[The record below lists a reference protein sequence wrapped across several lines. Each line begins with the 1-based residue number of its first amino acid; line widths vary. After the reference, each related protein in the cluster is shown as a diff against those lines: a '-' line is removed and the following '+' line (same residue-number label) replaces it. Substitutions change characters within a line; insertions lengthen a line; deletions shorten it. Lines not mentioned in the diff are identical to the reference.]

1 MFGHATQLAGPDDR
15 FVSINN
21 DTVYSIANVDVSGG
35 PVSFRVPDCDGRYYV
50 MQFVDA
56 WTNNFAYVG
65 HRATGTAAGRFLL
78 VSPDWV
84 GETPEDATV
93 IRFPTS
99 VATILGRWAVAGE
112 ADLLTVRELQQQL
125 ELTQT
130 AAGNGLPELD
140 PGVSEDLRFFEQL
153 RVWMQAFPPAGRD
166 LAYQARFE
174 PLGLFATQSP
184 YVDPDADL
192 AAALKAGLAQGQ
204 EKMEQALTHSSSPE
218 QNGWQLTYHVFDYN
232 LDFFEVGAVDDQQWK
247 LPDGPRRYIER
258 ALAARAG
265 LWGNHG
271 YEAAY
276 AMVYNDGDGNPL
288 DGSHRYELRFSSP
301 PPCDAFWSVTMYE
314 PRGSSWS
321 RTRSTATRS
330 VIAPPNCTPPRTARS
345 RSSSSMTSRQSPS
358 APVTG
363 CQPPTAGSGRCC
375 ACTSRVLWCS
385 TAATSCHR
393 LPASTDAT
401 TDR

>member
-1 MFGHATQLAGPDDR
+1 
-15 FVSINN
+15 
-21 DTVYSIANVDVSGG
+21 
-35 PVSFRVPDCDGRYYV
+35 
-50 MQFVDA
+50 
-56 WTNNFAYVG
+56 
-65 HRATGTAAGRFLL
+65 
-78 VSPDWV
+78 
-84 GETPEDATV
+84 
-93 IRFPTS
+93 
-99 VATILGRWAVAGE
+99 
-112 ADLLTVRELQQQL
+112 
-125 ELTQT
+125 
-130 AAGNGLPELD
+130 
-140 PGVSEDLRFFEQL
+140 
-153 RVWMQAFPPAGRD
+153 MQAFPPAGRD

-192 AAALKAGLAQGQ
+192 AAAPKAGLAQGQ

-301 PPCDAFWSVTMYE
+301 PPCDAFWSVTMYDTPGFFLVKNPIDRYSIGDRTPELHTAEDSSLTIVIQHDQPSEPERARNWLPAPDGGFRPLLRMYE
-314 PRGSSWS
+314 PRSVVFDGSYELPPI
-321 RTRSTATRS
+321 TR
-330 VIAPPNCTPPRTARS
+330 V
-345 RSSSSMTSRQSPS
+345 
-358 APVTG
+358 
-363 CQPPTAGSGRCC
+363 
-375 ACTSRVLWCS
+375 
-385 TAATSCHR
+385 
-393 LPASTDAT
+393 D
-401 TDR
+401 